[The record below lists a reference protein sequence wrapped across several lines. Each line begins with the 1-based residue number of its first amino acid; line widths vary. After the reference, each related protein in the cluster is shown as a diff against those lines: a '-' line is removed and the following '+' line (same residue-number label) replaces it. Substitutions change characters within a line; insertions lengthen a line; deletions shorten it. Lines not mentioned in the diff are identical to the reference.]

1 MRNDEGIWYEVCLEE
16 FGMYRPYRSGSTKPQ
31 PNSTKDYSGENVT
44 LKELHPVLT
53 LELMTV
59 EGIKSAWTGWIRL
72 FGFMR
77 CRHGAVMYATRR
89 MICIITP
96 LRAINI
102 LHPKEKLQDLSSRLM
117 SPNLKKDSGC

>member
-16 FGMYRPYRSGSTKPQ
+16 FGMYRPYWPYRSGSTKPQ

-72 FGFMR
+72 
-77 CRHGAVMYATRR
+77 
-89 MICIITP
+89 
-96 LRAINI
+96 
-102 LHPKEKLQDLSSRLM
+102 
-117 SPNLKKDSGC
+117 